1 MQQPSAAESEDRS
14 KSTDGN
20 ISARAKDTY
29 NKWNKLFAIKS
40 GDTFWLKVAKVTI
53 RIIIL
58 LLLVAL
64 SPLILF
70 GLLFALLAAL

>member
-1 MQQPSAAESEDRS
+1 MKHQSAAESEGKPS
-14 KSTDGN
+14 HAEGN
-20 ISARAKDTY
+20 LSDRAKDTY

-40 GDTFWLKVAKVTI
+40 DDTFWVKTAKISI

-58 LLLVAL
+58 LILVAL
-64 SPLILF
+64 SPLILV